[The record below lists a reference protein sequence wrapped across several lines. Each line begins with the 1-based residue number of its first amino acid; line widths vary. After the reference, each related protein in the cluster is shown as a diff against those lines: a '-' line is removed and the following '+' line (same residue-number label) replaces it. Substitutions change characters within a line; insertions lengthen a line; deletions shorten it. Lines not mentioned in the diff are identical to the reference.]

1 MVFKKSTLATTSYIT
16 IFLDH
21 ADLMDNESPL
31 TLTVPLHEVF
41 LKGIIKTNRFEML
54 NLNFMYSGL
63 VLHYNQ
69 FLILLVFISTAIGP

>member
-1 MVFKKSTLATTSYIT
+1 MLKREMSNVIVFKKSTLATTSYIT

-41 LKGIIKTNRFEML
+41 LKGIIKTNSPKMPKL
-54 NLNFMYSGL
+54 DLY
-63 VLHYNQ
+63 
-69 FLILLVFISTAIGP
+69 ILS